1 MAMPASSATKDST
14 YNISCACHAPLFAN
28 VQPST
33 TTANRAPPFPTATAP
48 TNNLQSS
55 TPPTVA
61 APYASPNFP
70 DVCSAATKIHA
81 KSAQQEATSSLT
93 QLGLTAQSLSAKI
106 TAIYARTRQSAKD
119 A

>member
-1 MAMPASSATKDST
+1 MEMPASNATKVST
-14 YNISCACHAPLFAN
+14 SNISCACHAPLSAN

-33 TTANRAPPFPTATAP
+33 TTANPAPPCPTATAP

-55 TPPTVA
+55 TPPTIV

-70 DVCSAATKIHA
+70 GACSAATKAHA
-81 KSAQQEATSSLT
+81 KSAQQEATSSPIQLDLT
-93 QLGLTAQSLSAKI
+93 VQPASAKT
-106 TAIYARTRQSAKD
+106 TAIFALMRQNAKD

>member
-33 TTANRAPPFPTATAP
+33 TTANRAPPFPTAIAP

-55 TPPTVA
+55 IPPTVA
-61 APYASPNFP
+61 VPYASPNFP
-70 DVCSAATKIHA
+70 DACSAATKVPA
-81 KSAQQEATSSLT
+81 KSAQQEATSSPT
-93 QLGLTAQSLSAKI
+93 QLDLTAQSLCAKT